1 MGKHLLASYPLFG
14 YGEGLLLNRYSKTCL
29 SKISFQHHAFF
40 AFINHYR
47 GADSILFCFIIMKKV
62 LLIAAIVIIFASCE
76 DSNPHEPS
84 NDNIIELPGGN
95 NSIDNTQIIE
105 FQDPITKAICTLY
118 WDLNKDGEL
127 SYSEASVVTDILT
140 VFKYSSIVTFNEL
153 KYFTGL
159 TTIGKSAFDECDNL
173 ISITI
178 PDSVT
183 TIGSSAFRDCSSL
196 TSVTI
201 PDSVTTIGDYAFNN
215 CSSLTSVTIPDGV
228 TTIGDNT
235 FYYCTSLTS
244 VTIDDSVTS
253 IGDYAFSY
261 CSSLTSVTIPD
272 SVTTIGNYTF
282 YKCSSLTSVYCKPT
296 TPPVALYSGY
306 AYWEAFDYNASGR
319 KIYVPMGSVEAYK
332 TSYWSGYAS
341 AIEGYNF

>member
-1 MGKHLLASYPLFG
+1 MAWGCCLFYLQG
-14 YGEGLLLNRYSKTCL
+14 FTRAHSL
-29 SKISFQHHAFF
+29 KISFQHHAFF
-40 AFINHYR
+40 IFINHYR
-47 GADSILFCFIIMKKV
+47 GADSILFSFLIMKKV
-62 LLIAAIVIIFASCE
+62 LLIAAIAIIFASCE

-84 NDNIIELPGGN
+84 NDNIIEQPGGN

-105 FQDPITKAICTLY
+105 FQDTITKAICTLY

-140 VFKYSSIVTFNEL
+140 VFKYSSIITFNEL

-159 TTIGKSAFDECDNL
+159 TTIGKSAFYECDNL

-228 TTIGDNT
+228 TTIGDYT
-235 FYYCTSLTS
+235 FYYCSSLTS
-244 VTIDDSVTS
+244 VTIGDSVTT
-253 IGDYAFSY
+253 IGYKAFY
-261 CSSLTSVTIPD
+261 NCSSLTSVTIPD
-272 SVTTIGNYTF
+272 SVTTIGNYAF
-282 YKCSSLTSVYCKPT
+282 YGCSGLTSVYCKPT
-296 TPPVALYSGY
+296 IISSFIKLLKLNMKNGKMEHSTI
-306 AYWEAFDYNASGR
+306 D
-319 KIYVPMGSVEAYK
+319 SVRFIMLSICFLQICFKVYRDL
-332 TSYWSGYAS
+332 
-341 AIEGYNF
+341 I